1 MRQKRATAVL
11 TGLLTCAL
19 ITCAPVPRAAAAT
32 ALPQPA
38 PESASTQSAPSTPS
52 QTPQPPP
59 AAPAT
64 QPPPELAPP
73 YAQTL
78 LAQAVELHQAGDI
91 LGAIA
96 AYEAALK
103 LEPENAGAH
112 SNLGAAL
119 VRLGRYDQAITH
131 YRKAMA
137 IDPANGLFQFN
148 LALAEYKSGDI
159 PGAATE
165 LKHVVDTDQNNRN
178 ARVLLGDCYLQMGR
192 FQEVVDLLSPREAD
206 LGDDRAFGYVL
217 GSALVET
224 EHAKDAER
232 VIDRI
237 FRGGESAEGHLLMAT
252 AHLRAADG
260 PAAVAELKQA
270 LALKPSLP
278 IANALMGR
286 ALLRS
291 GDQEG
296 AMRAFR
302 RELEVNPNNF
312 DANLQLAELKK
323 RDEQFDDA
331 LTYVQRA
338 LRMRPTDASARF
350 SLAGIDVGTGKNDAA
365 REILEQVVKDAPKFT
380 EAYVMLATVY
390 YRLNRKADGDRVRG
404 IVEQLNAEAAKRN
417 ERVKE

>member
-1 MRQKRATAVL
+1 MMRSRPAV
-11 TGLLTCAL
+11 
-19 ITCAPVPRAAAAT
+19 AT
-32 ALPQPA
+32 ALLACLLTPA
-38 PESASTQSAPSTPS
+38 ADAIATVTPAGQAPVQ
-52 QTPQPPP
+52 QTPVRQTPP
-59 AAPAT
+59 AASD
-64 QPPPELAPP
+64 QPGPLSAD
-73 YAQTL
+73 AL
-78 LAQAVELHQAGDI
+78 LAQAIELHRAGDI

-103 LEPENAGAH
+103 LEPDNAGAH

-119 VRLGRYDQAITH
+119 VRLGRYDQAIAH
-131 YRKAMA
+131 YRKAIA
-137 IDPANGLFQFN
+137 LDPANHLFQFN
-148 LALAEYKSGDI
+148 LALALYKSGDI
-159 PGAATE
+159 PSAATE
-165 LKHVVDTDQNNRN
+165 LKSVIDSDQSNRN

-192 FQEVVDLLSPREAD
+192 FQDVVDLLIPLETE
-206 LGDDRAFGYVL
+206 LGDDRAFAYVL

-224 EHAKDAER
+224 DHATEAER

-237 FRGGESAEGHLLMAT
+237 FKGGESAEGHLLLAT

-260 PAAVAELKQA
+260 PAAVSELKQA

-302 RELEVNPNNF
+302 RELELNPNDF
-312 DANLQLAELKK
+312 DANLQLGELKK
-323 RDEQFDDA
+323 REEQFDDA

-365 REILEQVVKDAPKFT
+365 REILEQVVKDKPKFI

-390 YRLNRKADGDRVRG
+390 YRLNRKPDGDRVRTV
-404 IVEQLNAEAAKRN
+404 VEQLNAEAAKRN
-417 ERVKE
+417 QRVKE

>member
-1 MRQKRATAVL
+1 MLVRRAPVAII
-11 TGLLTCAL
+11 CAL
-19 ITCAPVPRAAAAT
+19 LLFAVVPLGGAAT
-32 ALPQPA
+32 KPPQQQQA
-38 PESASTQSAPSTPS
+38 
-52 QTPQPPP
+52 PQPPP
-59 AAPAT
+59 AAPQNAPQT
-64 QPPPELAPP
+64 AGLSGPPS
-73 YAQTL
+73 AQTL
-78 LAQAVELHQAGDI
+78 LAQAVELHQAGDT

-131 YRKAMA
+131 YRKAIA
-137 IDPANGLFQFN
+137 IDPSNGLFQFN
-148 LALAEYKSGDI
+148 LALAEYKSSDI
-159 PGAATE
+159 PTAATE
-165 LKHVVDTDQNNRN
+165 LKHVVDTDKNNPN

-192 FQEVVDLLSPREAD
+192 FQDVVDLLSPLEAE
-206 LGDDRAFGYVL
+206 LGDDRAFAYVL

-224 EHAKDAER
+224 DHGKDAER

-338 LRMRPTDASARF
+338 LRMRPSDASARF

-365 REILEQVVKDAPKFT
+365 REILEQVVKDKPKFT

-390 YRLNRKADGDRVRG
+390 YRLNRKADGDRVRA

-417 ERVKE
+417 ERVKD